1 MKEKGIGGN
10 LGKWVHS
17 YLSQRTQTVI
27 ANNHMSKEVQVLSGV
42 PQGSVIGPILFLLL
56 IDDISDIK
64 MSSSLGIFADDTR
77 VTKVIN
83 DLKDTESLQD
93 DLNDLYDWA
102 ISNNMEFNGLKFQ
115 ALNYGRNEF

>member
-17 YLSQRTQTVI
+17 HLSHRTQSVI
-27 ANNHMSKEVQVLSGV
+27 ANNQISKEVQVISGL

-56 IDDISDIK
+56 IDDISDLK

-83 DLKDTESLQD
+83 DLKDPESLQE
-93 DLNDLYDWA
+93 DLNDLYD
-102 ISNNMEFNGLKFQ
+102 
-115 ALNYGRNEF
+115 